1 MYRFLPLSVVEKY
14 EPLAEELGVS
24 SVARSQRGF
33 LTAYKRAKTSGNLS
47 PEWHAKREAFIKRH
61 MAQVAMRNEDLFDED
76 GNPSRRHL
84 ALIMWAYSPGLRE
97 NPEEDEADDWVTIA
111 ECSCHS
117 CTARDNPRKKATGN
131 FADLD
136 TIVPVVEE
144 ALQKHGLVRMDGDL
158 EIVAV
163 KFTRGGKSRAGA
175 CSYSPSLHRCVITLN
190 GLVWPAFNE
199 EQRLNTV
206 LHEVAHAIQ
215 FLLTRTGDH
224 GPVWQKIAKSI
235 GCTGDRCLSVE
246 ASQAMLDAYNEA
258 KGLPKRPILTE
269 EAAAEASQN
278 FNVGDYVSFEYRRET
293 WRGKIIAKGPYH
305 AKVAVQ
311 HPHPGITGK
320 VPYPQLQLE
329 APPRFAEKVPG
340 VDKPLPGE
348 SLSAWQQ
355 RTGKTVRN
363 NPAHGPNEL
372 FDELVEH
379 IQEAYPNFRCRLVCN
394 NEKAL
399 AGRTEARAYA
409 ACSGAAVY
417 VASKI
422 YDTEYNRYAAI
433 LMHELAHAV
442 LMQSGDEDHSEQ
454 DADDVAEELF
464 GHRISYDKDDVQTLG
479 RGRHPR
485 PEYLE

>member
-1 MYRFLPLSVVEKY
+1 MSRFLPLSVVEKY

-97 NPEEDEADDWVTIA
+97 NPEEGGADDWVTIA
-111 ECSCHS
+111 ECSCYS

-144 ALQKHGLVRMDGDL
+144 ALQKHGLTMDRVS
-158 EIVAV
+158 VA
-163 KFTRGGKSRAGA
+163 FTRGGKSAAGV
-175 CSYSPSLHRCVITLN
+175 CSYSRSLHECKIKLN

-199 EQRLNTV
+199 EQRLNTI
-206 LHEVAHAIQ
+206 LHEAAHAIQ
-215 FLLTRTGDH
+215 FLTTRTSDH

-246 ASQAMLDAYNEA
+246 ASQTLLDAYNEA
-258 KGLPKRPILTE
+258 KGLPKRPILTRE
-269 EAAAEASQN
+269 SAAEASHG
-278 FNVGDYVSFEYRRET
+278 FKVGDYVSFEHKRET
-293 WRGKIIAKGPYH
+293 WRGKIVEKGPYH
-305 AKVAVQ
+305 AKVMIQ

-320 VPYPQLQLE
+320 IPYPQLQIE
-329 APPRFAEKVPG
+329 APPPFAAKVPG

-348 SLSAWQQ
+348 SLSAWQA
-355 RTGKTVRN
+355 RTGKAVRN

-379 IQEAYPNFRCRLVCN
+379 IQDLYPDFRCRLVCN

-399 AGRTEARAYA
+399 AGRTEARAHA
-409 ACSGAAVY
+409 ACSGTTVY

-442 LMQSGDEDHSEQ
+442 LIQAGDEDHSEQ

-464 GHRISYDKDDVQTLG
+464 GHRISYDREDVQTLG
-479 RGRHPR
+479 RGKYPR
-485 PEYLE
+485 PEHLEQ